1 MNATPADVVLTLA
14 ILFVFGVATLT
25 GFCLPAN
32 RKDTPD
38 D

>member
-1 MNATPADVVLTLA
+1 MATPADVVLTLA
-14 ILFVFGVATLT
+14 ILFVFAIATIT

-32 RKDTPD
+32 RKDTSD